1 MSVNARRTCVK
12 NTLTSF
18 WQRRLLAIF
27 GGRRPRIR
35 TFTTIIILP
44 RPWLQYNYF
53 HNVAKTEEIVKA
65 YGLQPSDRPRLRV
78 MLREKHWTK
87 LVFLNKQD
95 LGFLTTAQKNAI
107 HTDLE
112 STKSSAGLFN
122 QFQKASTVTVEISR
136 IPELSETTRQ
146 IRECVNIRCFAFDV
160 SVYKVN

>member
-1 MSVNARRTCVK
+1 M
-12 NTLTSF
+12 
-18 WQRRLLAIF
+18 
-27 GGRRPRIR
+27 
-35 TFTTIIILP
+35 
-44 RPWLQYNYF
+44 
-53 HNVAKTEEIVKA
+53 KA